1 LCKVKIYG
9 HHQHQNFLDEKPISD
24 TYSGNDVVSGK
35 VMTLDDGLY
44 NIVNSEEPASHLLK
58 IDISEPG
65 FEMYTF
71 TFG

>member
-1 LCKVKIYG
+1 M
-9 HHQHQNFLDEKPISD
+9 FLLDRNSVAG
-24 TYSGNDVVSGK
+24 SHAA
-35 VMTLDDGLY
+35 DDGLY